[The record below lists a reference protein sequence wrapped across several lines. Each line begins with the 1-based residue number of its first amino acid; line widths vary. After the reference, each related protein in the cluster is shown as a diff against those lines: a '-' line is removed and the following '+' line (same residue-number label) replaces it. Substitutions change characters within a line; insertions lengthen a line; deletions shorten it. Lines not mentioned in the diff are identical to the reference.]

1 MKFGILSL
9 PANAER
15 LAKEVR
21 NHWSIEN
28 KLHWQLDVN
37 FREDLSRVRKGNGA
51 ENLSI
56 VRRATLNL
64 LQKDKTSKVSL
75 HKRRFIASCR
85 KDYLLD
91 LVGAKEILH
100 A

>member
-1 MKFGILSL
+1 MNKHRTLY
-9 PANAER
+9 R
-15 LAKEVR
+15 KKLAVI
-21 NHWSIEN
+21 IE
-28 KLHWQLDVN
+28 
-37 FREDLSRVRKGNGA
+37 GTGA

-75 HKRRFIASCR
+75 GKRRFIASCR